1 MVDIA
6 FCVFFH
12 YNYGC
17 ISQLM
22 TCITFS
28 LQSVKFK
35 YFLARARFLPLLH
48 HVTKYAV
55 CKTLWTAISPTLMCV
70 LQLRICRPQ
79 WVFFNGVKGQTGVIV
94 QSDPSISINGSLLLG
109 QR

>member
-1 MVDIA
+1 MQIKRPKQ
-6 FCVFFH
+6 
-12 YNYGC
+12 G
-17 ISQLM
+17 
-22 TCITFS
+22 
-28 LQSVKFK
+28 
-35 YFLARARFLPLLH
+35 LAVSFPE
-48 HVTKYAV
+48 KEF
-55 CKTLWTAISPTLMCV
+55 SPTLRFN